1 MGTNPA
7 TRNCCNV
14 VKDEGPKKENS
25 VEIEPTRRGLGKLRD
40 PSSQSQICDR
50 RLRAI
55 TMVSLASGPSG
66 SHLRRTVAL
75 ASMTETIVQAG
86 DGNFDRLVLGSGKN
100 GSSFSRPGRAAASR

>member
-55 TMVSLASGPSG
+55 TMVSSRVSGA
-66 SHLRRTVAL
+66 LRALIFAALIAL
-75 ASMTETIVQAG
+75 ASAAKGVVQAG
-86 DGNFDRLVLGSGKN
+86 DSNFDRLVLGSGKN
-100 GSSFSRPGRAAASR
+100 AFVKFLAPW

>member
-1 MGTNPA
+1 
-7 TRNCCNV
+7 

-55 TMVSLASGPSG
+55 TMVSSRVSGA
-66 SHLRRTVAL
+66 LRALIFAALIAL
-75 ASMTETIVQAG
+75 ASAAKGVVQAG
-86 DGNFDRLVLGSGKN
+86 DSNFDRLVLGSGKN
-100 GSSFSRPGRAAASR
+100 AFVKFLAPW